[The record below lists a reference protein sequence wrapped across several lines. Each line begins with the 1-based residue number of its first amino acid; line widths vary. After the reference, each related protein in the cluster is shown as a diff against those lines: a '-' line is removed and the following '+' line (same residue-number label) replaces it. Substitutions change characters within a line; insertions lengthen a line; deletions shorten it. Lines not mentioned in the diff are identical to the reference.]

1 MKIFE
6 TSQDIAE
13 LIQSI
18 FEETRLGQMGI
29 NLKVMSVTKAK
40 NVIKASKAG
49 ATVQYLTNKDV
60 FVVVYEEAFDRLSD
74 EMKHKLVEG
83 CLSNISYDTEK
94 DKLNVEGDI
103 AKEMFRM
110 RKKYDNY
117 VDLLEASYI
126 VVEQIEEEEKQ
137 RKEEEKA
144 RKAEEKAA
152 RRRNN

>member
-1 MKIFE
+1 MRIFE
-6 TSQDIAE
+6 TSEDIAE
-13 LIQSI
+13 LIQTI

-60 FVVVYEEAFDRLSD
+60 FIVVYEEAFDRLTD
-74 EMKHKLVEG
+74 EMKRKLVEG

-94 DKLNVEGDI
+94 DKLLVEMDI

-110 RKKYDNY
+110 RHKYENY
-117 VDLLEASYI
+117 VDMMETSYVI
-126 VVEQIEEEEKQ
+126 MEQIEEEEKQ

-144 RKAEEKAA
+144 RKAEERAA
-152 RRRNN
+152 KRRQ